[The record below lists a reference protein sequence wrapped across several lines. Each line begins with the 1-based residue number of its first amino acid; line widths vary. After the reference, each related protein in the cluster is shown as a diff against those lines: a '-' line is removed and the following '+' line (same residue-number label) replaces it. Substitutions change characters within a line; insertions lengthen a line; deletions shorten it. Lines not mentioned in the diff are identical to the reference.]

1 MQNALQN
8 LDTKQKENKLRGS
21 IALSINNI
29 TEIENPILWS
39 MANKTASE

>member
-8 LDTKQKENKLRGS
+8 LDTKQENKLRGS